1 MWGVYEWNMFMEVK
15 GLMEERPK
23 DYFNLRK
30 KNINLDDEKKQWKKS
45 PKIAW
50 SKKSSKSS

>member
-1 MWGVYEWNMFMEVK
+1 MEVK

-30 KNINLDDEKKQWKKS
+30 KNINLDDEKKQ
-45 PKIAW
+45 
-50 SKKSSKSS
+50 